1 MLNSALLQE
10 DMIYLLRSTKVT
22 MRATH
27 KGDFTLKVLA
37 YSPKYQGRMRELI
50 MKFCKNRLLA
60 LQRKNCVSLVRM
72 HTKTNFQPQALKTLV
87 INSPVNV

>member
-10 DMIYLLRSTKVT
+10 DMIYLL
-22 MRATH
+22 
-27 KGDFTLKVLA
+27 KVLT
-37 YSPKYQGRMRELI
+37 YSPEYQGWMREII

-60 LQRKNCVSLVRM
+60 LQRKNSVSLVRM
-72 HTKTNFQPQALKTLV
+72 YTKTNFQPQALKTLV